1 MKLLS
6 ARVFKSTPRASPGSV
21 AGGGAGGRA
30 GGREGGQKRAAR
42 PTRPLTHV
50 APRPAR
56 SATGGAAR
64 SASPLVH
71 SGPRPVPRNYHRP
84 TAGLRGGWCPR
95 WPAGGRA
102 AQRAAAERGGR
113 PPFRGRGG
121 SRGAATARPSLC
133 RSSLRPP
140 PRSNSSPGIL
150 GTRVEERV

>member
-102 AQRAAAERGGR
+102 GGPARSCGARRAAPVPGGGGGPGEPR
-113 PPFRGRGG
+113 PPAPAFVAPRSVRGREVTQVPG
-121 SRGAATARPSLC
+121 S
-133 RSSLRPP
+133 
-140 PRSNSSPGIL
+140 
-150 GTRVEERV
+150 

>member
-1 MKLLS
+1 MENKTLVS
-6 ARVFKSTPRASPGSV
+6 ASVQSPRASPRSLD
-21 AGGGAGGRA
+21 GGGAGERA
-30 GGREGGQKRAAR
+30 GGQQRAAR

-64 SASPLVH
+64 SASRLVH

-113 PPFRGRGG
+113 PPVRGG
-121 SRGAATARPSLC
+121 GGSSRGAATARPSLC

-140 PRSNSSPGIL
+140 PRSNSSPRIFGA
-150 GTRVEERV
+150 RVKERV